1 MHVFSR
7 ETEASLKIMGFS
19 PSALVLP
26 LLLINFHL
34 VFREKKKLELPG
46 IFTSA
51 LVLDLQTLKQS
62 NVFDFT
68 RILVSFEIF

>member
-19 PSALVLP
+19 PSALALP

-34 VFREKKKLELPG
+34 VFREKKLELPG

-68 RILVSFEIF
+68 RILVSFAIF